1 MIVSLKNIIAPH
13 YYKIFWDIQKNKHT
27 HYKLYGGRGSL
38 KSSFISIMIIYG
50 MMNDSNANAVVFRK
64 VKDTLQESVFEQLIW
79 AIDILGVSDKWDIK
93 MSPLRLTYKP
103 TKQRI
108 IFRGCDDPNKAKSVK
123 LRKGY
128 FKFIWF
134 EERAEFEG
142 EEDERTILQSLMRG
156 GPKFVV
162 FYSWNPPKSINSW
175 VNQDVLIPRE
185 DTLCDCSTYLEAPR
199 EWLGEQFFIEAAE
212 LKRRK
217 PMAYKNEYL
226 GIPTGTGGKVFDN
239 VTIRVITEEE
249 RSMFDK
255 IKQGLDFGYAADPLA
270 FERMHYNK
278 KNRRLFIFGE
288 VYKVNLSNRAAVKE
302 IKALNPENSYINAD
316 SEEPR
321 AIASFNELGLR
332 LIAAKKGPGSVDH
345 GMHFL
350 SQDIDEIIIDPIT
363 APNAAR
369 EFGSYELE
377 RDKNGN
383 FKGGYPDKNN
393 HAIDAVR
400 YALEDDMTVR
410 KAKIKNKRALIGA

>member
-1 MIVSLKNIIAPH
+1 MIVSLKSVISPH
-13 YYKIFWDIQKNKHT
+13 FYRIFWDIMLGKHT

-50 MMNDSNANAVVFRK
+50 MMMDPNANAVVFRR

-175 VNQDVLIPRE
+175 VNQDVLIPRD
-185 DTLCDCSTYLEAPR
+185 DTLCDHSTYLEAPR
-199 EWLGEQFFIEAAE
+199 EWLGEQFFVEAEE

-239 VTIRVITEEE
+239 VTIRVITKEE
-249 RSMFDK
+249 RAMFDK

-278 KNRRLFIFGE
+278 KQRRLYIFGE

-302 IKALNPENSYINAD
+302 IKVLNPENSYIKAD

-332 LIAAKKGPGSVDH
+332 VVSAKKGPGSVDH

-350 SQDIDEIIIDPIT
+350 SQELDEIIIDPYS

-393 HAIDAVR
+393 HSIDAVR
-400 YALEDDMTVR
+400 YGLEDEMTVR
-410 KAKIKNKRALIGA
+410 KAKVKSKRALVG